1 VEIAV
6 VTVADAVVAA
16 DADAIKT
23 PTWEFLNEETLRSKV
38 RTAWRKRARP
48 RSESLGSRQF

>member
-1 VEIAV
+1 M
-6 VTVADAVVAA
+6 VTVADAAVVAA